1 MMGEGA
7 SARRALA
14 YLLPGAH
21 HLASSITHART
32 HITMQMLCRL
42 VHGKSERK
50 LRDALVANPL
60 AAVLSQAASAS
71 GAQQQV
77 RGVQPSPA
85 AAFPGLPAVPARPQ
99 ESPGAPR
106 EGAAPGRGA

>member
-1 MMGEGA
+1 
-7 SARRALA
+7 
-14 YLLPGAH
+14 
-21 HLASSITHART
+21 
-32 HITMQMLCRL
+32 MQMLCRL

-106 EGAAPGRGA
+106 EGAAPAGCVVTR